1 MTFKVSVVMA
11 AYNSE
16 NYLSIA
22 IDSLINQS
30 LDFKRNIQ
38 IIIVDD
44 SSSDNTLN
52 VALKYRNEYPENII
66 VLHNEENKGAS
77 FSRNLGLKYVE
88 GEYVNF
94 LDSDDFITKH
104 TFNRVEAM
112 FKKHSEIDIV
122 SIPIYF
128 FGSKNGE
135 HILNDKFEKTRVVDL
150 LKEPENIQLS
160 GPSSFFRYSKIKN
173 YEFNEN
179 LKVSEDSL
187 LINQM
192 LLKNPKIGFLSDCG
206 YYYRKYENSS
216 SLIGSSTSSKSY
228 FTSRVD
234 DYFLKLID
242 ESINKFGEV
251 PTFIQYLIFYDLFWM
266 ARVRE
271 VGNLLDSQEIRE
283 LYANIIKILSYI
295 DKEVILNFQIDLN
308 LINVH
313 LLLLKCYGWDYL
325 NDKSNIFNDEIISGG
340 ELEKIVADF
349 DLNNV
354 FIDNIMF
361 VNDDEMY
368 ISGIYTTFDCNE
380 TEIFIVLND
389 DEVISTKKINYSQ
402 RNYYSLN
409 FHYAYTYCFECKVPV
424 KNKISFKTSKQY
436 LPINFNWTSRLSR
449 NSKYMLSDKY
459 IAYDRF
465 DHIEI
470 VDRKGYLLFKTE
482 LNVLKDMIINRHQGW
497 RTGVLLRILY
507 FLAYPFLKYKRI
519 WLFMDLPD
527 RAEDN
532 GIKLFEYAVE
542 NPPHDIEK
550 YFTIV
555 KSQKNY
561 DEVSK
566 FGKILILLGLDSPDS
581 EYSKVKKIGPVLAYK
596 SLKHRLYTLFAEF
609 IISSNP
615 DNFIIYPF
623 WDNFDFVSGLLKSKT
638 VFLQHG
644 VTLHNISKW
653 LNNANKNLSMLVAI
667 SDMEKEAFLAPDYG
681 YSEDIIK
688 VLGFPRFD
696 NLEKAED
703 MKEIILMPT
712 WRRNLNVIDE
722 KEFRKSHFFEIY
734 NKILNDTQLLE
745 FLDSHGYC
753 LVFKPHPNLLKF
765 IDVFDKHPLV
775 DFENRTYND
784 LFNHS
789 SLLITD
795 YSSVAFDFA
804 YLGKP
809 IIYYHFDG
817 DTFHFDKDEAY
828 FKYDSMGFGPIAN
841 THEELMKNIMEYV
854 LNDCEMD
861 DMYKER
867 VEKFFKFRDK
877 LNSKRVY
884 DAILELDSSG

>member
-1 MTFKVSVVMA
+1 M
-11 AYNSE
+11 
-16 NYLSIA
+16 I
-22 IDSLINQS
+22 LI
-30 LDFKRNIQ
+30 IYCE
-38 IIIVDD
+38 IV
-44 SSSDNTLN
+44 
-52 VALKYRNEYPENII
+52 E
-66 VLHNEENKGAS
+66 
-77 FSRNLGLKYVE
+77 
-88 GEYVNF
+88 
-94 LDSDDFITKH
+94 
-104 TFNRVEAM
+104 
-112 FKKHSEIDIV
+112 KHSEIDIV

-135 HILNDKFEKTRVVDL
+135 HILNNKFEKTRVVDL

-340 ELEKIVADF
+340 ELEKIVVDF

-449 NSKYMLSDKY
+449 NS
-459 IAYDRF
+459 
-465 DHIEI
+465 
-470 VDRKGYLLFKTE
+470 
-482 LNVLKDMIINRHQGW
+482 
-497 RTGVLLRILY
+497 
-507 FLAYPFLKYKRI
+507 
-519 WLFMDLPD
+519 
-527 RAEDN
+527 
-532 GIKLFEYAVE
+532 
-542 NPPHDIEK
+542 
-550 YFTIV
+550 
-555 KSQKNY
+555 
-561 DEVSK
+561 
-566 FGKILILLGLDSPDS
+566 
-581 EYSKVKKIGPVLAYK
+581 
-596 SLKHRLYTLFAEF
+596 
-609 IISSNP
+609 
-615 DNFIIYPF
+615 
-623 WDNFDFVSGLLKSKT
+623 
-638 VFLQHG
+638 
-644 VTLHNISKW
+644 
-653 LNNANKNLSMLVAI
+653 
-667 SDMEKEAFLAPDYG
+667 
-681 YSEDIIK
+681 
-688 VLGFPRFD
+688 
-696 NLEKAED
+696 
-703 MKEIILMPT
+703 
-712 WRRNLNVIDE
+712 
-722 KEFRKSHFFEIY
+722 
-734 NKILNDTQLLE
+734 
-745 FLDSHGYC
+745 
-753 LVFKPHPNLLKF
+753 
-765 IDVFDKHPLV
+765 
-775 DFENRTYND
+775 
-784 LFNHS
+784 
-789 SLLITD
+789 
-795 YSSVAFDFA
+795 
-804 YLGKP
+804 
-809 IIYYHFDG
+809 
-817 DTFHFDKDEAY
+817 
-828 FKYDSMGFGPIAN
+828 
-841 THEELMKNIMEYV
+841 
-854 LNDCEMD
+854 
-861 DMYKER
+861 
-867 VEKFFKFRDK
+867 
-877 LNSKRVY
+877 
-884 DAILELDSSG
+884 